1 MWCAT
6 RDLRHSFVCPYIRTL
21 LGSNVRTSYTVY
33 SFLRSFSRSFV
44 PSLFV
49 RLVKPIRSLIRS
61 FVRNHPGS
69 RASLISSF
77 FTRVQALLA
86 GSQATNYSFKSDSLQ
101 NRKWVCKQR
110 QKKREAEGLALEKCL
125 KRRCFALFPLILDY
139 ISDVNKKI
147 RLS

>member
-1 MWCAT
+1 MMWCAT

-61 FVRNHPGS
+61 FVSCSARSFVHSFVRNHPGS

-77 FTRVQALLA
+77 F
-86 GSQATNYSFKSDSLQ
+86 Y
-101 NRKWVCKQR
+101 
-110 QKKREAEGLALEKCL
+110 
-125 KRRCFALFPLILDY
+125 
-139 ISDVNKKI
+139 
-147 RLS
+147 